1 MIAVG
6 SGSRGDVM
14 HGRLGLFCLFLAAVS
29 LGCGRRDDNVGCV
42 DAPATSRGDICGVG
56 APLTHSHRA
65 LAELAPRLPAT
76 DYSPAEQP
84 SVRSVLAD
92 LIRAGDVR
100 GIEVLGVALRTEDQV
115 RRWVD
120 DCERA
125 LFRHPELAAAMER
138 VAAVRPPDLIL
149 AGRRRGGLDEAMLV
163 LLDRKAP
170 VLQRWDAANAFM
182 ACGRPEHIPK
192 LESLWDD
199 ATIYTW
205 SQVGN
210 PHSLDE
216 TIAGLSMRCVEAI
229 RARHQR

>member
-1 MIAVG
+1 
-6 SGSRGDVM
+6 M
-14 HGRLGLFCLFLAAVS
+14 HGRLVAMSSLLAVVS
-29 LGCGRRDDNVGCV
+29 LGCGGRDDRGESE
-42 DAPATSRGDICGVG
+42 DAQVARGGDLSGVG
-56 APLTHSHRA
+56 APLTPSHRA

-92 LIRAGDVR
+92 LIRVGDVR

-125 LFRHPELAAAMER
+125 LLRHPELAAAMER
-138 VAAVRPPDLIL
+138 VAARRPPDLIL

-199 ATIYTW
+199 ATIYAW

-216 TIAGLSMRCVEAI
+216 TIAGLSMRCVDAI
-229 RARHQR
+229 RERHRK

>member
-1 MIAVG
+1 MCSLLAV
-6 SGSRGDVM
+6 M
-14 HGRLGLFCLFLAAVS
+14 S
-29 LGCGRRDDNVGCV
+29 LGCGGRDDRGGGE
-42 DAPATSRGDICGVG
+42 DARVTRSGDLSGVG
-56 APLTHSHRA
+56 VPVTEAHRV
-65 LAELAPRLPAT
+65 LATLAPGLPAT
-76 DYSPAEQP
+76 DYRPAEQP

-100 GIEVLGVALRTEDQV
+100 GIEVLGVALRTEDQL

-125 LFRHPELAAAMER
+125 VFRHPELAAAMER

-149 AGRRRGGLDEAMLV
+149 AGRRRGGLDEAMRV
-163 LLDRKAP
+163 LLDREAP
-170 VLQRWDAANAFM
+170 VLRRWDAASAFM
-182 ACGRPEHIPK
+182 AWGRPEHIPQ

-199 ATIYTW
+199 ATIYSW

-229 RARHQR
+229 RARHRK